1 MTYQT
6 LHAYYRK
13 QQVLPTYGRFCSVA
27 DLDAHAALRA
37 QLFEDKLR
45 LPLRLF
51 DNARLLEFGPD
62 SGENALVFARWGSR
76 CTLVEPNPSAHAFIR
91 EYFERYG
98 LADSLAGVL
107 EADVAAF
114 SAGNDAKTEND
125 FVIAE
130 GFIYTVQ
137 PTTLWVDVI
146 KRLLR
151 PGGHAVIS
159 YCEAFGSWVELL
171 TKMVHAQVKRLTGR
185 GAADAATAAFG
196 ARWDTIPHMRS
207 FESWVVDVLEN
218 PFVRLRYF
226 LEPAALCGAMEA
238 AGLVLHASWP
248 AYRNELDVYW
258 HKRTLPDEERVRS
271 RREFLARSR
280 LSHMFGTALFL
291 DSAVHEPALR
301 AAVETTDALID
312 DFTQAGAERL
322 RDALRAMRH
331 ILAGAIVY
339 AAPGGIT
346 RAVAAVDSF
355 DVLLDRLAA
364 GDAAGTLNHC
374 RTNEAFLTTWGQ
386 PYHFAAFRA

>member
-1 MTYQT
+1 MTYGT
-6 LHAYYRK
+6 LHAYYRD
-13 QQVLPTYGRFCSVA
+13 QQVLPTYGRFTSPA

-37 QLFEDKLR
+37 QLFEEKLR

-51 DNARLLEFGPD
+51 HDARLLEFGPD

-76 CTLVEPNPSAHAFIR
+76 CTLVEPNARAHAVILD
-91 EYFERYG
+91 YFKRYD
-98 LADSLAGVL
+98 LAHRLAGL
-107 EADVAAF
+107 QEADVAAF
-114 SAGNDAKTEND
+114 AERDDLQPDND

-137 PTTLWVDVI
+137 PPRLWIDVI
-146 KRLLR
+146 ARLLR
-151 PGGHAVIS
+151 PRGHAVIS
-159 YCEAFGSWVELL
+159 YCETFGGWVELL
-171 TKMVHAQVKRLTGR
+171 TKVVHAQMRRLTGR
-185 GAADAATAAFG
+185 SSLASAEDLFG
-196 ARWDTIPHMRS
+196 VKWRTIPHMRP

-271 RREFLARSR
+271 RLEFLARSR

-291 DSAVHEPALR
+291 DSAAHEPALR
-301 AAVETTDALID
+301 AAVEITDALID
-312 DFTQAGAERL
+312 DFTLAGTERL

-331 ILAGAIVY
+331 ILDGAVVY
-339 AAPGGIT
+339 AAPGGIA

-364 GDAAGTLNHC
+364 GDAAGTLDLC